1 MIMIKNDNIFLRI
14 AVRTG
19 FILTSRDQASTQIQK
34 LCDRYFALAAL
45 IDAESGALVVHV
57 PKMIGVDEDM
67 RDWSFFKILEHNAI
81 VNRSFTSIIKSL
93 VHGEEP
99 EGVGAIDMKR
109 DVMPSKNP
117 GIEQIESFRN
127 SVTGHIKTVS
137 DYQSLRDSSTKRHPV
152 FGTFNAHQWHCM
164 FGFHLFIHY
173 KQAKYIISKINKK

>member
-1 MIMIKNDNIFLRI
+1 MIMIKNDNVFLRI

-19 FILTSRDQASTQIQK
+19 FALTNRDQASTQIQK
-34 LCDRYFALAAL
+34 LCDRYLMLAAL
-45 IDAESGALVVHV
+45 TDAESGSMVIHV

-81 VNRSFTSIIKSL
+81 VNRSFTSIIESL
-93 VHGEEP
+93 VRGEEP
-99 EGVGAIDMKR
+99 EGAGAIDMKR

-117 GIEQIESFRN
+117 GTEQIESFRN
-127 SVTGHIKTVS
+127 SVTEHIKTVS

>member
-1 MIMIKNDNIFLRI
+1 MIKNDNIFLRI

-19 FILTSRDQASTQIQK
+19 FALMSRDQASTQIRK
-34 LCDRYFALAAL
+34 LCDRYLALAAL
-45 IDAESGALVVHV
+45 IDAESGSLVIQV

-67 RDWSFFKILEHNAI
+67 RDWSFFGVLEHNMI
-81 VNRSFTSIIKSL
+81 VNRSFTSIIESL
-93 VHGEEP
+93 VRGEKP
-99 EGVGAIDMKR
+99 EGAGAIDMKR

-127 SVTGHIKTVS
+127 SVTEHIKTVS

-152 FGTFNAHQWHCM
+152 FGAFNAHQWHCM

-173 KQAKYIISKINKK
+173 KQAKYIISKITEK